1 MKFAIILASICCAL
15 LLGGCADQSPVT
27 DEESANSPRTAP
39 AYYDVEKNL
48 PSASS
53 PYSTP
58 RY

>member
-15 LLGGCADQSPVT
+15 LLGGCADQLPVT
-27 DEESANSPRTAP
+27 DEESASSPKKEP
-39 AYYDVEKNL
+39 AYYDVEQNT

>member
-15 LLGGCADQSPVT
+15 LVGGCADQLPVA
-27 DEESANSPRTAP
+27 DEESANSPTRPP
-39 AYYDVEKNL
+39 AYYDTEKNV
-48 PSASS
+48 PSS